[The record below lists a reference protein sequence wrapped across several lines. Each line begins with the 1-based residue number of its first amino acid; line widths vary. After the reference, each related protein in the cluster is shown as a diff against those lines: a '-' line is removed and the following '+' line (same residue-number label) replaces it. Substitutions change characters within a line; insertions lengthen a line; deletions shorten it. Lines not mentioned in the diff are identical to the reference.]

1 LARGELVRNLRSL
14 ATQPRSARG
23 TIKAFGA
30 GLGPRQFRG
39 VASTGVVDRM
49 EDIVVPEGG
58 DVSEFRRN
66 PILLYQHDSTQPIGT
81 VPSIALVAG
90 RWEFLAEFAPEGV
103 SEKADEA
110 CRLVKCGVLSALS
123 IGFLPSKIERIPNSN
138 GVRFTKWSLLELS
151 VVSVP
156 ACPDA
161 LVTERTFVA
170 DQGLTARIAALKA
183 RLSAPARLFD
193 LADYLPE
200 GERSLTE
207 IRSQL
212 AEIRSRSNLEAF
224 LAAETFR
231 FRRF

>member
-1 LARGELVRNLRSL
+1 MRNLRTL
-14 ATQPRSARG
+14 ARQPNNAFG

-49 EDIVVPEGG
+49 EDVVIPEGG

-81 VPSIALVAG
+81 VPSIELRSG

-110 CRLVKCGVLSALS
+110 CRLVKSGVLSALS
-123 IGFLPSKIERIPNSN
+123 IGFLPSKIERIPNSY

-161 LVTERTFVA
+161 LVTERAFAADPDLLARVA
-170 DQGLTARIAALKA
+170 AHKA
-183 RLSAPARLFD
+183 RLARTARRFD
-193 LADYLPE
+193 LVDSPPD
-200 GERSLTE
+200 GERTVSE
-207 IRSQL
+207 IRRQL
-212 AEIRSRSNLEAF
+212 AEIRRRPSLEAGI
-224 LAAETFR
+224 AAEMFR